1 MFAIVSGMKLTKTK
15 SKEKSFPR
23 GEKKRVVSLMILRI
37 FMFDKVSVFSKVVMK
52 LTKTKSKEIISS
64 KQFLVSHKIG
74 RDWRLFNEIEK
85 QEILVETKMQLMN
98 P

>member
-52 LTKTKSKEIISS
+52 LTKTKSKGKS
-64 KQFLVSHKIG
+64 FLRNSFWFLIK
-74 RDWRLFNEIEK
+74 
-85 QEILVETKMQLMN
+85 LVEIGDCLTKLRNKRFSWKQKCN
-98 P
+98 